1 MSLLDP
7 DKVTDPRAK
16 EEVVIQSSSKE
27 MSHHGGLIQYR
38 RKSEHEI

>member
-16 EEVVIQSSSKE
+16 EEVVIHGSKE
-27 MSHHGGLIQYR
+27 MSHNGGLNHYR

>member
-16 EEVVIQSSSKE
+16 EEVVINASKE
-27 MSHHGGLIQYR
+27 MSHHGGLINYR